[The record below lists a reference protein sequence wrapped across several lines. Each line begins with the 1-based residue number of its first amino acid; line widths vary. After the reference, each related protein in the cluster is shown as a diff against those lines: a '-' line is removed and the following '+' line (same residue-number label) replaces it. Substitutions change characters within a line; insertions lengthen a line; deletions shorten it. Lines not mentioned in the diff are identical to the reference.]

1 MPPAPPWFMARSLA
15 LARFG
20 GGAALLR
27 SLDYFVTHVRTLI
40 WEPSFAKML
49 SSIFPLENASQIGL
63 SIPEEIAP
71 RPLQR

>member
-1 MPPAPPWFMARSLA
+1 
-15 LARFG
+15 
-20 GGAALLR
+20 
-27 SLDYFVTHVRTLI
+27 
-40 WEPSFAKML
+40 ML